1 MNCGKACAIF
11 EQLESDK
18 YSENEKLT
26 AIKEVLD
33 MPTHNGVTKDKILS
47 AFRWL
52 YELAVE
58 EVEPEE
64 AEEQSRSRGEENE
77 HAK

>member
-1 MNCGKACAIF
+1 MNLGTACAIF

-26 AIKEVLD
+26 AIKEVLG
-33 MPTHNGVTKDKILS
+33 MPTHNGVTKDQILS

-52 YELAVE
+52 YEWAVE

>member
-1 MNCGKACAIF
+1 
-11 EQLESDK
+11 
-18 YSENEKLT
+18 
-26 AIKEVLD
+26 
-33 MPTHNGVTKDKILS
+33 MPTPNGVTKDKILS

-58 EVEPEE
+58 ELEPEE

-77 HAK
+77 YE

>member
-1 MNCGKACAIF
+1 MNIGKACAIF

-33 MPTHNGVTKDKILS
+33 MPTHNGITKDKILG

-58 EVEPEE
+58 ELEPKE

-77 HAK
+77 YVL

>member
-26 AIKEVLD
+26 ATEKGKAKVVSIK
-33 MPTHNGVTKDKILS
+33 GI
-47 AFRWL
+47 
-52 YELAVE
+52 
-58 EVEPEE
+58 
-64 AEEQSRSRGEENE
+64 SRRR
-77 HAK
+77 

>member
-1 MNCGKACAIF
+1 MQYLNSWS
-11 EQLESDK
+11 QTK

-58 EVEPEE
+58 ELEPEE

-77 HAK
+77 YE

>member
-1 MNCGKACAIF
+1 MNIGKACGIF

-26 AIKEVLD
+26 AIKEVLV
-33 MPTHNGVTKDKILS
+33 MPTHNGITKDKILS

-58 EVEPEE
+58 ELEPEE

-77 HAK
+77 YE